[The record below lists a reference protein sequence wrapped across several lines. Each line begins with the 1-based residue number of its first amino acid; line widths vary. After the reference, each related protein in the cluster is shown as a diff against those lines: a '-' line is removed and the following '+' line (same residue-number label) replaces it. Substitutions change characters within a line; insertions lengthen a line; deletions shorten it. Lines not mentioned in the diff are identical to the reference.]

1 MWSKKKRSLFGM
13 VGILLGLAAAG
24 CSAADTPSTH
34 QVFTPSPNRNFNNA
48 TSREATTGTPVPAL
62 PTATAAPQSSNDNNK
77 TDQDATEFA
86 ATENPTTGHSGVEGA
101 SAPTPEIASR
111 STEQARPQPQ
121 EDPTTAEPLETP
133 TETPE
138 IVLGST
144 RNVEA
149 DFRRFLQ
156 LIPRDAIKPVYRPK
170 FVPAQSAVLNPQD
183 LVIGVAINGESRA
196 YPVGLLIS
204 REMVND
210 RVGGVPILV
219 TW

>member
-1 MWSKKKRSLFGM
+1 MWSPKKRLILGT

-24 CSAADTPSTH
+24 CGAADTPSTY
-34 QVFTPSPNRNFNNA
+34 QVITPSPTHDFNDA

-86 ATENPTTGHSGVEGA
+86 PPENPTTGHSGVEGA

-121 EDPTTAEPLETP
+121 EEPTTAEPLETP

-138 IVLGST
+138 IVLDST
-144 RNVEA
+144 REVEA
-149 DFRRFLQ
+149 DFRRFRQ